1 MTKLWP
7 YTIFFACFI
16 DRATAMTTP
25 PHRSQ
30 RVNNLLKND
39 DNNNNKKL
47 KGQDLCFE
55 IGMSVTNCKGKFWTN
70 SRAERVPHDKRAATS
85 VYFLVFFN
93 IYLSLLLF

>member
-39 DNNNNKKL
+39 DNNKKKI
-47 KGQDLCFE
+47 KGTGSMF
-55 IGMSVTNCKGKFWTN
+55 
-70 SRAERVPHDKRAATS
+70 
-85 VYFLVFFN
+85 
-93 IYLSLLLF
+93 